1 MITIFIIL
9 LNLIVSYR
17 AYQVFEVGGM
27 DRDAFLLRPFQ
38 LSKGKNI
45 KGAILSQFSHV
56 EFSHFLFNM
65 LTLYFFGP
73 VIERTIGI
81 LSFLIIYILSGI
93 AAIVL
98 TYIQRKDD
106 PMYSALG
113 ASGCIS
119 GILFASIVIYPQMS
133 LYMFFIPIP
142 IPGPIFA
149 FLYLAYS
156 LYSMN
161 EGGSISHEAHLGG
174 AMMGFLMGGYFAGG
188 YQNFVNR
195 IYEIFT

>member
-17 AYQVFEVGGM
+17 AYKVFETGGM
-27 DRDAFLLRPFQ
+27 ERDTFLLRPFQ

-45 KGAILSQFSHV
+45 QGAILSQFSHV

-73 VIERTIGI
+73 VVERSVGI
-81 LSFLIIYILSGI
+81 FSYLIIYFLSGF
-93 AAIVL
+93 AAIIL

-113 ASGCIS
+113 ASGCIA

-149 FLYLAYS
+149 FLYLGYS

-161 EGGSISHEAHLGG
+161 EGSGISHEAHLGG
-174 AMMGFLMGGYFAGG
+174 ALMGFLLGGYFAGG

>member
-9 LNLIVSYR
+9 LNGIVSYR
-17 AYQVFEVGGM
+17 AYRAFEAGGIE
-27 DRDAFLLRPFQ
+27 RDTFLLRPYQ
-38 LSKGKNI
+38 ISKGKNI
-45 KGAILSQFSHV
+45 IGGFLSQFSHV

-73 VIERTIGI
+73 VVEKTVGI
-81 LSFLIIYILSGI
+81 ISFLVIYIFSGF
-93 AAIVL
+93 AAIIL
-98 TYIQRKDD
+98 TYLQRKDD

-119 GILFASIVIYPQMS
+119 GILFSSIVIYPQMS

-149 FLYLAYS
+149 FLYLGYS

-161 EGGSISHEAHLGG
+161 ERSGISHEAHLGG
-174 AMMGFLMGGYFAGG
+174 ALMGFLLGGYFSGG